1 MFTDLSIKK
10 KIVLPVILIILLF
23 TISSVINVVTSRSQA
38 QLSSSIQQH
47 YLPALFTLEDAYR
60 DLYQATSAVQAL
72 VLATS
77 EKEIEH
83 HRFEYKDNAY
93 KAIPRM
99 ESAVELVRLDLLP
112 KSVEQD
118 IDHLVELGK
127 NWLASYEIFMNTPES
142 QWRLFYEQN
151 KGTFDRQFIEV
162 REQLNVVKDAI
173 EAARSETQRRNEAA
187 AIKAEL
193 ALEIGTVIVIVFALL
208 TCSFLIKVIVKPIE
222 NITKAMQDIASGDGS
237 LNQRMVSQSKD
248 EVGQLAGSFNIFVSK
263 IQNTIEQVIDSA
275 ALVRSEMSNLAS
287 VAQSISNS
295 TIHQQRESEAVAT
308 AVHEMQATSQL
319 VSENASHAANASH
332 EANQEVQSA
341 NLVLDSTVNSIRE
354 LATDIDNARG
364 VIHTLDQDVTNIA
377 SILDVI
383 CGIAEQTNLLAL
395 NAAIEAARAGEQ
407 GRGFA
412 VVADEVRSLASRT
425 QHSTGEIQTMIER
438 LQSGANQAVSVMQ
451 ASKDSSDSTISSA
464 LSATQSLNEIL
475 TAISKM
481 NELNTQIATAASEQS
496 SVSEEV
502 NCNVQKIAD
511 NSVAMVEIV
520 GTADQ
525 VICTLENQCERLEEL
540 VSQFKR

>member
-23 TISSVINVVTSRSQA
+23 TTSSVINVVTSRSQA

-99 ESAVELVRLDLLP
+99 ESAIELVELDLLP
-112 KSVEQD
+112 KSLEQD
-118 IDHLVELGK
+118 IDHLVRLGK
-127 NWLASYEIFMNTPES
+127 NWLESYEVFINTPES
-142 QWRLFYEQN
+142 QWQLFYEQN

-173 EAARSETQRRNEAA
+173 EAARSEAQLKNEAA
-187 AIKAEL
+187 AKQAEL
-193 ALEIGTVIVIVFALL
+193 TLEIGTTVVILIALL
-208 TCSFLIKVIVKPIE
+208 TCWFLIKVIVKPIE
-222 NITKAMQDIASGDGS
+222 NITQAMHDIASGDGN
-237 LNQRMVSQSKD
+237 LNQRIASQSKD
-248 EVGQLAGSFNIFVSK
+248 EVGQLAEGFNIFVSK

-275 ALVRSEMSNLAS
+275 ASVRAEMSHLTS

-295 TIHQQRESEAVAT
+295 TNHQQRESEVVAA
-308 AVHEMQATSQL
+308 AVHEMQTTSHL
-319 VSENASHAANASH
+319 VSENASNAAEASH
-332 EANQEVQSA
+332 GANQEVQSA
-341 NLVLDSTVNSIRE
+341 NLVLESTVNSIRA
-354 LATDIDNARG
+354 LATDIDNASG

-425 QHSTGEIQTMIER
+425 QHSTGEIQAMIER
-438 LQSGANQAVSVMQ
+438 LQSGAKQAVNVMQ
-451 ASKDSSDSTISSA
+451 ASKNSSDSTISSA
-464 LSATQSLNEIL
+464 LSATESLHEIL

-481 NELNTQIATAASEQS
+481 NEMNTQIATAASQQS

-511 NSVAMVEIV
+511 NSIAMVEMV

-525 VICTLENQCERLEEL
+525 AICALEKQCERLEEL
-540 VSQFKR
+540 VSQFKC